1 MDSNEQQPN
10 IQRRFVETDTRPA
23 TGSEVRDHLAN
34 ERTYLAWLRTGVGLL
49 GLGFVVARLRLE
61 LSQLK
66 APAAGSGWLYGVAIG
81 LGFAVLG
88 VVTILFATW
97 RYAVVRRMI
106 ETGRF
111 APLGASPVF
120 LSTGALAVAILVILY
135 LLHQLLR

>member
-1 MDSNEQQPN
+1 MEPDDQQPKSPLT
-10 IQRRFVETDTRPA
+10 FGEADTRPA

-61 LSQLK
+61 LSQLGPV
-66 APAAGSGWLYGVAIG
+66 AVSSGWLHGRAIG

-97 RYAVVRRMI
+97 RYLAVRQMI
-106 ETGRF
+106 VTGRF
-111 APLGASPVF
+111 VPLGASLVA
-120 LSTGALAVAILVILY
+120 LSTGALAVAILVILS
-135 LLHQLLR
+135 LLHQLLG